1 MKVDYRKILDQ
12 LISGELKEYKVEPKN
27 AFDFQRTLRNYEKR
41 QSIRGRAMRGGS
53 IIYSADT
60 SK

>member
-1 MKVDYRKILDQ
+1 MDYRKVLDQ
-12 LISGELKEYKVEPKN
+12 LIDGELKEYKVEAKD
-27 AFDFQRTLRNYEKR
+27 AFDFQRTLRNYEKL

-53 IIYSADT
+53 IVYSAVDT

>member
-1 MKVDYRKILDQ
+1 MDYRKVLDQ
-12 LISGELKEYKVEPKN
+12 LIDGELKEYKVEAKD
-27 AFDFQRTLRNYEKR
+27 AFDFQKTLRNYEKR

-53 IIYSADT
+53 IVYSAVDT